1 MINVNKL
8 KAIFVENG
16 KTQKDVAELLD
27 ISSNTMSTK
36 LKKGVLNSDEIYKLI
51 DYFDIKNPVEIF
63 FVEKVTQ

>member
-63 FVEKVTQ
+63 FVENVTR